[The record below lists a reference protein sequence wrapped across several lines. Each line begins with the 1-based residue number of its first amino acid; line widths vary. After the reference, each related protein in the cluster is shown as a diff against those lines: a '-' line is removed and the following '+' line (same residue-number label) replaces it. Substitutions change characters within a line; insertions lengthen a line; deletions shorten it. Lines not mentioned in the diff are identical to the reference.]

1 MTYESIMVEIKSIIT
16 TLNLRYEGMSF
27 FREHFSFAIPTNEAI
42 KEIKD
47 FSCGNTI
54 LEIGSGI
61 GLWAKLLHEKC
72 VDIIATDPEE
82 KMWKHFQNKKWFN
95 VECLDAIKAIEKYK
109 PKVLMTVW
117 PSYSELWTG
126 QALKSFYRNGGE
138 KVIYIGESDG
148 GCTGDHLFHRILNKC
163 FKNIS
168 IIYIPQWEGIHDAVF
183 LMERKYKATS

>member
-1 MTYESIMVEIKSIIT
+1 MTLYKSIMVKIKDATKNSGWENRNI
-16 TLNLRYEGMSF
+16 
-27 FREHFSFAIPTNEAI
+27 FRENFSFAIPSDEAI
-42 KEIKD
+42 SAIKD

-61 GLWAKLLHEKC
+61 GLWAKLLHEKS

-82 KMWKHFQNKKWFN
+82 KKWKHFQSERWFN

-126 QALKSFYRNGGE
+126 QALQYFCRNGGK
-138 KVIYIGESDG
+138 KVIYIGEDSS
-148 GCTGDHLFHRILNKC
+148 GCTGNDLFHRILEKC
-163 FKNIS
+163 FEKIS
-168 IIYIPQWEGIHDAVF
+168 TIYIPQWEGIHDSVF